1 MWNNRKRNFA
11 LLRLSLLSLL
21 CLLLFSGFGICSEA
35 QAEQDTLTIS
45 RTDWERL
52 KQNNAEQKKALE
64 ESQKE
69 LTEAKA
75 TQKEL
80 EKALSEANLL
90 LNLSQMSS
98 SEMQDMLTQLLNE
111 SATQKAEIEK
121 LTKELKDAKN
131 DSLTAYESIAKAN
144 QYLADT
150 KKEIEANEA
159 AWRKR
164 ENQLERQRL
173 EWQIASVLFGYI
185 GYEIGRH

>member
-1 MWNNRKRNFA
+1 MWNNVKRIFA
-11 LLRLSLLSLL
+11 LLPLSLL
-21 CLLLFSGFGICSEA
+21 CLLLLSGVGSCSEVRE
-35 QAEQDTLTIS
+35 EQDTLTIS

-52 KQNNAEQKKALE
+52 KKNNEMQRIAWE

-80 EKALSEANLL
+80 EKALTEANLL
-90 LNLSQMSS
+90 LNLSRMNSN
-98 SEMQDMLTQLLNE
+98 EMQDMLMQLLSE
-111 SATQKAEIEK
+111 SQTQKAEIEK
-121 LTKELKDAKN
+121 LQTELRDAKAE
-131 DSLTAYESIAKAN
+131 SLTAYESIAKAN

-173 EWQIASVLFGYI
+173 EWQIASVLFGYL
-185 GYEIGRH
+185 GYEIGFAVAK

>member
-1 MWNNRKRNFA
+1 MWKTKSRGITFALVFA
-11 LLRLSLLSLL
+11 LLLLSP
-21 CLLLFSGFGICSEA
+21 CAGSCSEA

-52 KQNNAEQKKALE
+52 KQNNEMQRKALE

-69 LTEAKA
+69 LLEAREAQSESEKALTEAK
-75 TQKEL
+75 
-80 EKALSEANLL
+80 LL

-121 LTKELKDAKN
+121 LKTELKDAKSE
-131 DSLTAYESIAKAN
+131 SLTAYESIAKAN
-144 QYLADT
+144 QYLSDT

>member
-1 MWNNRKRNFA
+1 MWTKTR
-11 LLRLSLLSLL
+11 LLNILLISAFLCLSLPSV
-21 CLLLFSGFGICSEA
+21 GICSA
-35 QAEQDTLTIS
+35 QTTGTDTITIS
-45 RTDWERL
+45 KTDWEKL
-52 KQNNAEQKKALE
+52 KTNNEMQAQALA

-69 LTEAKA
+69 LKEAREV
-75 TQKEL
+75 QIES

-98 SEMQDMLTQLLNE
+98 SEMQDMLTQLLSE

-131 DSLTAYESIAKAN
+131 ESLTAYESIAKAN
-144 QYLADT
+144 QFLQDT
-150 KKEIEANEA
+150 KAEIEANEA

>member
-1 MWNNRKRNFA
+1 MWRKTRLCAMAF
-11 LLRLSLLSLL
+11 LLLAL
-21 CLLLFSGFGICSEA
+21 CLCWPCAGSCSEA

-45 RTDWERL
+45 KMDWERL

-69 LTEAKA
+69 LKEAREAQSESEKALTEAK
-75 TQKEL
+75 
-80 EKALSEANLL
+80 LL

-111 SATQKAEIEK
+111 SATQRAEIEK
-121 LTKELKDAKN
+121 LKTELKDAKSE
-131 DSLTAYESIAKAN
+131 SLTAYESIAKAN
-144 QYLADT
+144 QYLSDT